1 MPLQPYAGRDATD
14 VALRDGS
21 TVRVR
26 PVRPQ
31 DEPGLFALL
40 RDLSAESQVLRFFA
54 TPKQGTLAQA
64 ARTAAAADQRLSFGL
79 VATHGSEGELVGHAF
94 YASDD
99 GRTAEVA
106 FAVAESFQ
114 GRGLGTLLLGQ
125 LAQAAVANGIT
136 AFEAEVLPHNHRMLA
151 VFRDAGFRL
160 ETSAGAGQIHVAFP
174 TELTEDAL
182 ARFDDRERAASVAAL
197 RGFFEPR
204 SVAVIG
210 ASRDPLSLG
219 GACFRNLL
227 RYGFA
232 GPVYPVNPGSPV
244 VQSVPAYASVLD
256 VPGPV
261 DLAVLVVPAAH
272 AVTAARQCGEKGVRS
287 IVAISAGF
295 AETGAAG
302 RALQDELMAV
312 CRRYGIRL
320 VGPNC
325 MGILATDPAVR
336 LDASFAPELPRE
348 GTIAFSSQSG
358 ALGKAVMEHAASL
371 GLGISSFVSVGNK
384 ADISGNDLLSYWE
397 QDPRTRLILLYLE
410 SFGNPRKFSRIARR
424 VARSKPVVVVKSGRT
439 RAGTRA
445 TSSHTGALL
454 AASDATVDA
463 LFRQAGV
470 IRTDTLEELFD
481 VATLLATQ
489 PPPRGRRVAILTN
502 AGGPGILC
510 ADACEAWGLEIP
522 ELSPRTQELLRGFL
536 PPEASATNPVDM
548 IASATAE
555 QYRRAI
561 GIIAEDPGIDALIA
575 IFIPPLPERA
585 PDVARAIAAGA
596 CELSQAA
603 GAAPAKTLA
612 CVFMADPAVS
622 RLLREARPP
631 VPTYQFPEAAAIA
644 LARAARYGEWLGRPA
659 ERHERPAGI
668 EQERALAIV
677 ATALGRGPGWLRPD
691 EAHALLGCYGLPV
704 VPLGLA
710 GDAEAAARAAEA
722 IGGQVALKA
731 LLPGG
736 AHKSDV
742 GGVRLDLKQADEVRR
757 AAAEIE
763 DALRRAGVQGEGF
776 LVQPMAPKGVEMLVG
791 VVHDP
796 AFGPVLACGAGGVMV
811 ELLRDVEMRLTPLL
825 PSEAREMPRALRSW
839 PLLAGFRG
847 QPPADVAALEDVLLR
862 TSALV
867 EDLPEIAELDLN
879 PILVHERGASIVDAR
894 IRVEP
899 AAAPAP
905 LGARRT

>member
-1 MPLQPYAGRDATD
+1 MPLQPYAGREATD

-40 RDLSAESQVLRFFA
+40 RDLSAESQLLRFFA
-54 TPKQGTLAQA
+54 TPKEATLAQA
-64 ARTAAAADQRLSFGL
+64 ARTAASADQRLSFGL
-79 VATHGSEGELVGHAF
+79 VATHGSEGRLVGHAF

-114 GRGLGTLLLGQ
+114 GKGLGTLLLGQ
-125 LAQAAVANGIT
+125 LAQAAVACGIQ

-174 TELTEDAL
+174 TELTEEAL
-182 ARFDDRERAASVAAL
+182 ARFDDRERAASVAAM
-197 RGFFEPR
+197 RAFFEPR

-232 GPVYPVNPGSPV
+232 GPVYPVNQASAV

-272 AVTAARQCGEKGVRS
+272 AVEAARQCGEKGVRGV
-287 IVAISAGF
+287 VAISAGF
-295 AETGAAG
+295 AETGPAG
-302 RALQDELMAV
+302 RSLQDELMAV

-325 MGILATDPAVR
+325 MGILTTDPAVR

-424 VARSKPVVVVKSGRT
+424 VGRSKPVVVVKSGRT

-522 ELSPRTQELLRGFL
+522 ELQARTQQRLRGFL
-536 PPEASATNPVDM
+536 PPEGSVTNPVDM

-555 QYRRAI
+555 QYRSAI
-561 GIIAEDPGIDALIA
+561 AIVAEDPGVDALIA

-585 PDVARAIAAGA
+585 PDVARAIAFGAGA
-596 CELSQAA
+596 LSADS
-603 GAAPAKTLA
+603 GAPAKTLA

-622 RLLREARPP
+622 GLLREAQPP
-631 VPTYQFPEAAAIA
+631 VPTYLFPEAAAIA
-644 LARAARYGEWLGRPA
+644 MARAARYGEWRSRPA
-659 ERHERPAGI
+659 ERPERPAGI
-668 EQERALAIV
+668 DQERALAIV

-704 VPLGLA
+704 VPLGIA
-710 GDAEAAARAAEA
+710 GDAETAARAAA
-722 IGGQVALKA
+722 AMSGPVALKA

-742 GGVRLDLKQADEVRR
+742 GGVRLHLKDADEVRR

-763 DALRRAGVQGEGF
+763 EALRRAGVAGEGF

-825 PSEAREMPRALRSW
+825 PSEAREMLRSLRTW

-867 EDLPEIAELDLN
+867 EDLAEIVELDLN

-905 LGARRT
+905 IGARRS